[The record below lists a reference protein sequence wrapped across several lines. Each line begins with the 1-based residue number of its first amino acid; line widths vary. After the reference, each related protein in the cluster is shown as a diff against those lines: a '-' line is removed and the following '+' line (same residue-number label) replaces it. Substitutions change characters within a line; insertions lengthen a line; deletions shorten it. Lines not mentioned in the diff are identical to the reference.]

1 MAGTYRALNGATNV
15 AGEVGERCPTC
26 GANVLTGCPKCR
38 TRIRGYYHVPGVT
51 SFTGDYT
58 PPRFCDSCGAP
69 FPWLDR
75 QGRIFEL
82 ENMLDDEDP
91 MMPQSSQSASSS
103 ARSPIPTSTRARSA
117 SAGNRQALRAG
128 SLREVGREGDP

>member
-1 MAGTYRALNGATNV
+1 MRREGAD
-15 AGEVGERCPTC
+15 R
-26 GANVLTGCPKCR
+26 LPKCR
-38 TRIRGYYHVPGVT
+38 TRIRGYFHVPGVI

-91 MMPQSSQSASSS
+91 MMPRSSQSASSS
-103 ARSPIPTSTRARSA
+103 ARSPIPTSTRTRSA
-117 SAGNRQALRAG
+117 SAAPGLWEKSGGRAILETVVSAAIRG
-128 SLREVGREGDP
+128 QLGLPTA